1 MQKMRIGDGSGFS
14 LSEKFDDV
22 GIVTGDMR
30 ICAILA
36 ALDLSAV
43 LLEHLIGARA
53 VVHVIQRTVAEHA
66 VEILRAVV
74 AGVEAAG
81 FVGKED
87 C

>member
-1 MQKMRIGDGSGFS
+1 MRIGDGSGFS

-66 VEILRAVV
+66 VDRLV
-74 AGVEAAG
+74 G
-81 FVGKED
+81 FVTGIKPAVGICEEG

>member
-1 MQKMRIGDGSGFS
+1 MRIGDGSGFS
-14 LSEKFDDV
+14 FFQKSDDV
-22 GIVTGDMR
+22 GIVAGDMR
-30 ICAILA
+30 IRAVLA
-36 ALDLSAV
+36 ALDLPAV
-43 LLEHLIGARA
+43 LLEHFEGARA